1 MALEDPRR
9 LYRILQSLVKILQEL
24 PESDRPTVLREFVWD
39 SLEIAFEAGFHFSQF
54 CESLADFATGEAEHW
69 SEPEVVTWRN
79 AASLLRA
86 VAEEAETEGRE
97 LP

>member
-1 MALEDPRR
+1 
-9 LYRILQSLVKILQEL
+9 
-24 PESDRPTVLREFVWD
+24 
-39 SLEIAFEAGFHFSQF
+39 
-54 CESLADFATGEAEHW
+54 LADFATGEVER
-69 SEPEVVTWRN
+69 SPEPEVVTWRN